1 MSNRPVITGTGG
13 LAAEPTPTE
22 LVHGGFRSNR
32 HHQAIEDMADERGM
46 GRDILR
52 SDEKAPGL
60 ESTGYREMLRNQPAG
75 GKDTPMKTSKWS
87 K

>member
-1 MSNRPVITGTGG
+1 MPKPIITGAGG
-13 LAAEPTPTE
+13 LDDAKSPTE

-32 HHQAIEDMADERGM
+32 HHQAIEDMADETGM

-52 SDEKAPGL
+52 SNEKAPGL
-60 ESTGYREMLRNQPAG
+60 ESDGYREMMNNQPAG
-75 GKDTPMKTSKWS
+75 GKSDNLKTSKWS